1 MWLNAL
7 CLIAVLTAVAALF
20 SAETRA
26 SKLLLQTVK
35 CRK

>member
-7 CLIAVLTAVAALF
+7 CLIAVLTAVAARL

-26 SKLLLQTVK
+26 PQRLLLAMRCPK
-35 CRK
+35 

>member
-7 CLIAVLTAVAALF
+7 CLIAVLTAVVAPL

-26 SKLLLQTVK
+26 SQLLLLAMRRPK
-35 CRK
+35 

>member
-7 CLIAVLTAVAALF
+7 CLIVALTAVAAPL

-26 SKLLLQTVK
+26 SQLLLLAVK